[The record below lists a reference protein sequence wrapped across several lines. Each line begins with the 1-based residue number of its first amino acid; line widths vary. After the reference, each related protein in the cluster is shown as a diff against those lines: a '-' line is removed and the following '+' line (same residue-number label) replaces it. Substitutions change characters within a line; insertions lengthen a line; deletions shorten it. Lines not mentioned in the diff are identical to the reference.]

1 MDAIIGRLRDGGGYL
16 RDGSTDA
23 DLHAALNYLRA
34 DADALGLDPTRLALF
49 ATSGNVTVALSALMH
64 DPQIRCAA
72 LFYGYTMDLG
82 ESTVVADMS
91 RQYGFVNA
99 CAGRSV
105 NDLPDSVPML
115 FVRAGREHF
124 PGVND
129 ALDRVIAAALTR
141 NLPFTLINH
150 STGAHG
156 FDLDEDTD
164 VSRGI
169 IQQVVAFLRFS
180 PRCGDLLKLG
190 RGTFTSGRPL
200 RARRRQAGDDL
211 LEITLIEVPAF
222 HQFAKCHP
230 HVVQDCA
237 RAIELGEQR
246 SNVLPGMRHERR
258 VGFHLIGR
266 DLVHA
271 LRHAEGPHTGMG
283 ATVAGIAPPQVLHAS
298 HSPGARGGF
307 SQPGADFVQ
316 FRLSHGE
323 ANDARLIGMP
333 RSHLRDSRLRGQCD
347 V

>member
-1 MDAIIGRLRDGGGYL
+1 MVGVMSEQSEREAILREIAKKRIVYRAPGIDALPAPRALTYQSTSGSSLPMQVHYPASSSGRVPVVLAPLAFPDPEAGVRAYGPFTSWMQLLAASGMAAVIYG
-16 RDGSTDA
+16 TEAPDA

-169 IQQVVAFLRFS
+169 IQQVVAFLRFHL
-180 PRCGDLLKLG
+180 DVE
-190 RGTFTSGRPL
+190 TS
-200 RARRRQAGDDL
+200 
-211 LEITLIEVPAF
+211 
-222 HQFAKCHP
+222 
-230 HVVQDCA
+230 
-237 RAIELGEQR
+237 
-246 SNVLPGMRHERR
+246 
-258 VGFHLIGR
+258 
-266 DLVHA
+266 
-271 LRHAEGPHTGMG
+271 
-283 ATVAGIAPPQVLHAS
+283 
-298 HSPGARGGF
+298 
-307 SQPGADFVQ
+307 
-316 FRLSHGE
+316 
-323 ANDARLIGMP
+323 
-333 RSHLRDSRLRGQCD
+333 
-347 V
+347 